1 MQLSVVT
8 TLYRSSPY
16 INEFYRR
23 ITEEARKI
31 TPDYEIIFV
40 NDGCPEGSIDI
51 AMSLQKQDG
60 RVTVVDLSRNFGHHK
75 AMMTGLSYA
84 SGEKIF
90 LIDCDLEE
98 DPELL
103 GEFHKKFKEH
113 DCDVVYGVQGRRRG
127 GLIDRLTGEVF
138 YRMLNFMS
146 GDKIPAN
153 MVTARL
159 MSNRYVQ
166 SLLLHREREIF
177 IAGLWHITGYRQVP
191 FQVIK
196 HSKGQSTYSLGKKLA
211 LTVNAVTSFNDKP
224 LVFIFYTGAGISLI
238 ATVFLLKVLLTS
250 FVTRIRVEGWTS
262 LIISIWFLGGLTIFS
277 IGVIGI
283 YLSRIFIETKNRP
296 YTIVRAIHRSSK
308 NGGQI

>member
-1 MQLSVVT
+1 MQLSIVT
-8 TLYRSSPY
+8 TLYRSAPY

-31 TPDYEIIFV
+31 TQDYEIIFV
-40 NDGCPEGSIDI
+40 NDGCPKD
-51 AMSLQKQDG
+51 SLDTALSVQKKDG
-60 RVTVVDLSRNFGHHK
+60 KVTVVDLSRNFGHHR

-98 DPELL
+98 EPELL
-103 GEFHKKFKEH
+103 EEFHRKFKEQ
-113 DCDVVYGVQGRRRG
+113 DCDVVYGVQARRRG
-127 GLIDRLTGEVF
+127 GFIDRLSGDLF
-138 YRMLNFMS
+138 YGVLNFMS
-146 GDKIPAN
+146 EDKIPGN

-159 MSNRYVQ
+159 MSRRYVQ

-191 FQVIK
+191 VQVIK
-196 HSKGQSTYSLGKKLA
+196 HSKGQTTYSLGKKLA
-211 LTVNAVTSFNDKP
+211 LAVNAVTSFNDKP
-224 LVFIFYTGAGISLI
+224 LVFIFYTGAAISLT
-238 ATVFLLKVLLTS
+238 AMVFMFKVLLTS
-250 FVTRIRVEGWTS
+250 FITRISVEGWTS

-283 YLSRIFIETKNRP
+283 YLSRIFMETKNRP
-296 YTIVRAIHRSSK
+296 YTIVRAVHRSPE
-308 NGGQI
+308 NGG